1 MGCATGPRYVLRG
14 ADPCRRRASASSP
27 APTGE
32 FSDAEIVDL
41 RELLTT
47 LHVNEPQS
55 LTESQVEVLRM
66 LSTGMR
72 YKQMAYA
79 LGISESAVKARL
91 KGAAQRMNAKTAA
104 QAASVAASRGI
115 L

>member
-1 MGCATGPRYVLRG
+1 
-14 ADPCRRRASASSP
+14 
-27 APTGE
+27 
-32 FSDAEIVDL
+32 
-41 RELLTT
+41 
-47 LHVNEPQS
+47 
-55 LTESQVEVLRM
+55 M